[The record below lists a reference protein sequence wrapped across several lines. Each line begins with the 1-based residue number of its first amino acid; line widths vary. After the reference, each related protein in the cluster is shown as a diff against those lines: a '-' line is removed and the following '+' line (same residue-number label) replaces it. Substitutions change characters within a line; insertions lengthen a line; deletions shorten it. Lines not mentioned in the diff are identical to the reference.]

1 MAGKNCRHVRQA
13 LHLSEFRRALKN
25 RALFA
30 CEVRRPLLPSRSLFP
45 LDPRS
50 ILDLGR

>member
-13 LHLSEFRRALKN
+13 LHLSEFRRTLKN

-30 CEVRRPLLPSRSLFP
+30 CEVRPPSGLFRLSGAREEP
-45 LDPRS
+45 
-50 ILDLGR
+50 